1 MYIFIVHF
9 LYKTIGEGRLKEK
22 FIIPHRGKVKK
33 EDRQKLK
40 GHKSAILWFT
50 GLSGSGKSTIA
61 HAVEEKL
68 YQMGIHTYVLDGDN
82 VRTGL
87 NKDLGFSPEDRKEN
101 IRRIGEVS
109 KLFVDAGIIVLSAFI
124 SPYKKDREFV
134 RNIVDDGEFIE
145 IYVKCPIEVCESRDV
160 KGLYKKARE
169 GLIKNFTGIDDPYEE
184 PENPEIVIE
193 TDKET
198 VEESVE
204 KIINYLKE
212 KGYIDLK

>member
-1 MYIFIVHF
+1 M
-9 LYKTIGEGRLKEK
+9 KEK

>member
-1 MYIFIVHF
+1 M
-9 LYKTIGEGRLKEK
+9 KEK

-134 RNIVDDGEFIE
+134 RNIVGNGEFIE